1 MSNAIFF
8 QNYDRFGCKLDN
20 PIPLTEDAWYSM
32 IDDYVEDIARIRT
45 GMGASFEDVEEDLI
59 DACKDCLYL
68 EDLETELVKIRN
80 MTMYLANLN

>member
-8 QNYDRFGCKLDN
+8 QNYDRFGDKLDK

-45 GMGASFEDVEEDLI
+45 GMGETFQVVEEDLI
-59 DACKDCLYL
+59 DACKDCQSL

-80 MTMYLANLN
+80 MAKYLANLK